1 MANPL
6 PPAIDYTNK
15 DYASLRQ
22 AMLELARYRLPEWT
36 DQSPSD
42 PGVLLVDLFAY
53 MGDIVLYY
61 QDRIASEL
69 FLHSAAERR
78 SVLNHLRLI
87 GYELSPAMP
96 ASAAL
101 ALTFNAPPASDPG
114 KVTVPSLAQFA
125 TKANGAG
132 PQIFEYLGPD
142 LTIDL
147 RGPQVQP
154 AAGNKVA
161 YPNLPVTHSQT
172 VRQVTLG
179 SSTAEPNQSFRVPQS
194 PLTPGTILVEVN
206 EGAGFVPWN
215 RRENLLY
222 FTGDDGRV
230 TLSGPTSRDFMVRYD
245 ENADAWIVFG
255 DGVYGAIPPRGNNN
269 VRASFR
275 VGGGAAGNVP
285 AGSISDAKTKIAG
298 LASVANPLP
307 AAGGVDPESTDHAVN
322 FGPLAFRSGYRAVTL
337 NDFVSLAQKAGGVAK
352 VRARSLGWNL
362 VELYVAPEGD
372 ALAPAPAPLKQRL
385 VDFFEDKR
393 MVGTFVQI
401 KDALPVK
408 IDIHV
413 DIVVEHNFDPALVQ
427 DAASK
432 AVHALVAF
440 ENVDF
445 AQPLYVSKVYEAV
458 ESVPGVLAANVT
470 RFRRADRAAAV
481 SQQLKLIP
489 ASVIKA
495 VPDLLDRLLNVDV
508 ETDGRIEIGDQEI
521 AVPGAIDV
529 GVQGVLA

>member
-36 DQSPSD
+36 DLSPSD

-53 MGDIVLYY
+53 MGDIILYY

-96 ASAAL
+96 ASATI
-101 ALTFNAPPASDPG
+101 ALTFNAPAQNDPG
-114 KVTVPSLAQFA
+114 KVTVPSGAQFA
-125 TKANGAG
+125 TKANGNP

-147 RGPQVQP
+147 RSAQVQ
-154 AAGNKVA
+154 AAPGNKVT
-161 YPNLPVTHSQT
+161 YPSLPLTQSQT
-172 VRQVTLG
+172 VRQVALG
-179 SSTAEPNQSFRVPQS
+179 SSTGEPNQSFRIAQS

-206 EGAGFVPWN
+206 EGAGFKPWN

-222 FTGDDGRV
+222 FAGDDGRV
-230 TLSGPTSRDFMVRYD
+230 TLAGPGSRDFMVRYD
-245 ENADAWIVFG
+245 EDAIAWVVFG

-269 VRASFR
+269 IRASFR

-285 AGSISDAKTKIAG
+285 AGAISDAKTRIAG
-298 LASVANPLP
+298 LTAVSNPLP
-307 AAGGVDPESTDHAVN
+307 AMGGVDPESTDHAVR
-322 FGPLAFRSGYRAVTL
+322 FGPLAFRSGQRAVTL

-352 VRARSLGWNL
+352 VWARSLGWNL
-362 VELYVAPEGD
+362 VELYVAPEGPV
-372 ALAPAPAPLKQRL
+372 LAPAPPPLKQRL
-385 VDFFEDKR
+385 IDFFEDKR
-393 MVGTFVQI
+393 MVGTFVEI
-401 KDALPVK
+401 KDATPVS

-413 DIVVEHNFDPALVQ
+413 DIVVEHNYDPATVQ
-427 DAASK
+427 DAANK
-432 AVHALVAF
+432 AVQAIIAF
-440 ENVDF
+440 QNVDF
-445 AQPLYVSKVYEAV
+445 GLPLYLSKVYEAV
-458 ESVPGVLAANVT
+458 EAIPGVLAANVT
-470 RFRRADRAAAV
+470 RFRRSDRAA
-481 SQQLKLIP
+481 SLNQQIRLIP
-489 ASVIKA
+489 ASVFKA
-495 VPDLLDRLLNVDV
+495 VPDLVNRLLNVDV
-508 ETDGRIEIGDQEI
+508 ETDGRIEIAESEI
-521 AVPGAIDV
+521 PVPGLIDV
-529 GVQGVLA
+529 AVQGAA